1 MTATIENAS
10 LNVGE
15 QLDIRELTEGTL
27 DGRGVLDTLL
37 QVAKTHLLEEFRAGR
52 ITGGDYASSYVEL
65 LGSFLGQATQYALA
79 KSTLALEIRQK
90 SAQVLLVQKQ
100 IEQIEAEILNLNK
113 QGQQIDVQI
122 SKLNQDISQSS
133 ELHPL
138 NLQQK
143 NKELKLLDKQT
154 AQTEASINKLAA
166 ETAVSIKQGAVVDA
180 QVNQVRTETILTEK
194 NISLKFPVELENL
207 QKQGRM
213 LAAQTAQVETET
225 LLAEKNVNLRFPV
238 ELDNL
243 QKQGLMI
250 TAQVDQVNKSVEA
263 IDSDIALKETQ
274 NILQTKQVAL
284 ADYELTVKAPAEV
297 AAITA
302 QTGKANYELTDLL
315 PAQKD
320 SQIAQTNL
328 YNQKTVTEK
337 ASTDASVIGVNSS
350 IDKQNK
356 LLEVQASGFLRDAEQ
371 KATKLLM
378 DTWLVRYQDD
388 PSSVSLSTSGLV
400 DSNIKLAVSKLMNG
414 VGVTLP

>member
-27 DGRGVLDTLL
+27 DGSGVLDTLL
-37 QVAKTHLLEEFRAGR
+37 KVAKAHLLEEFRAGR

-65 LGSFLGQATQYALA
+65 LGTFLGQATQYALA
-79 KSTLALEIRQK
+79 KSTLALEIKRK
-90 SAQVLLVQKQ
+90 
-100 IEQIEAEILNLNK
+100 
-113 QGQQIDVQI
+113 D
-122 SKLNQDISQSS
+122 
-133 ELHPL
+133 
-138 NLQQK
+138 
-143 NKELKLLDKQT
+143 KELELLDKQI
-154 AQTEASINKLAA
+154 AQADAELNKLAVD
-166 ETAVSIKQGAVVDA
+166 TVLPIKQAALIDA
-180 QVNQVRTETILTEK
+180 QINQVRTETALTEK
-194 NISLKFPVELENL
+194 GI
-207 QKQGRM
+207 
-213 LAAQTAQVETET
+213 
-225 LLAEKNVNLRFPV
+225 NLRFPI

-243 QKQGLMI
+243 QKQGLML
-250 TAQVDQVNKSVEA
+250 TAQVAQVNKSVEA

-297 AAITA
+297 ASITA
-302 QTGKANYELTDLL
+302 QTSKANYELTDLL

-328 YNQKTVTEK
+328 YEQKTVTEK
-337 ASTDASVIGVNSS
+337 ASTDASVVGVNSS

-388 PSSVSLSTSGLV
+388 PSSVNLSTSGLV
-400 DSNIKLAVSKLMNG
+400 DSNIKLAVSKLMDG